1 MTPTH
6 PLNILRIRSAMWLL
20 RIPLICVTFFT
31 IAGCINNQRARADDN
46 TSQISTSIELD
57 CSKYKHPYSLRDYTM
72 LGFEVELID
81 PIIYRE
87 KAQELADAAIEKVDS
102 LDRKLDE
109 WKVNTGACFGKG
121 EYGKQISDKYYWVKE
136 EINKKKSEIEEK
148 LVKLNAINS
157 ALKAEKENFDRWR
170 KNYKGSLIHDVG
182 GMKLEIVWISMFDMF
197 DRSEMNTEFHI
208 EATNNTNS
216 KIFMPRNSRVWGY
229 ENGSDVGGTLPIGV
243 SLTDS
248 FGNEYKLTSITPS
261 FLGNEAKGIR
271 PGQTVIFKIEF
282 GDAPLKSAK
291 SVRLAVDNA
300 ALGQEAT
307 TFFEIPIEAFHYAE

>member
-1 MTPTH
+1 M
-6 PLNILRIRSAMWLL
+6 LLL
-20 RIPLICVTFFT
+20 RIPLICVTFFA
-31 IAGCINNQRARADDN
+31 IAGCINNQRVDDN
-46 TSQISTSIELD
+46 TSPISTLIELD

-72 LGFEVELID
+72 LGVEVALID
-81 PIIYRE
+81 PIIYGE
-87 KAQELADAAIEKVDS
+87 KAQELADAAIEEVDS

-121 EYGKQISDKYYWVKE
+121 EYGKQIADKYFWVKE
-136 EINKKKSEIEEK
+136 QINKKKAEIKEK
-148 LVKLNAINS
+148 LAKLNATNN

-170 KNYKGSLIHDVG
+170 KNYKGSLIRDVD
-182 GMKLEIVWISMFDMF
+182 GMKLEIVWISMLDILG
-197 DRSEMNTEFHI
+197 RPEMNTEFHI
-208 EATNNTNS
+208 EATNNTNT

-229 ENGSDVGGTLPIGV
+229 ENGSDIGGQLPIGI

-271 PGQTVIFKIEF
+271 PGQTVTFKISF
-282 GDAPLKSAK
+282 GDAPIKSAK

-300 ALGQEAT
+300 TFGQEAGAV
-307 TFFEIPIEAFHYAE
+307 FEIPIEAFHYAE